1 MQYAG
6 DSNYI
11 IFFHMENLLLYER
24 HEDDE
29 HESN

>member
-11 IFFHMENLLLYER
+11 IFFHMENLLYER